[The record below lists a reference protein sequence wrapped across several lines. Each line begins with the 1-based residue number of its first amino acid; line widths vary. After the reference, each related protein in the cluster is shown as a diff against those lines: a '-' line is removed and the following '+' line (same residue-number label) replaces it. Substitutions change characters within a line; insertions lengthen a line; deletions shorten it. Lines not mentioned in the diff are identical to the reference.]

1 MATLQQ
7 GKHTCNQ
14 MNSGLSLGSK
24 CAVSMDSS
32 GLEDGQID
40 DSRVEAM
47 GHVFRDVPSIL
58 KTLQMIADCVLFW
71 CATFK
76 ICS

>member
-1 MATLQQ
+1 MD
-7 GKHTCNQ
+7 
-14 MNSGLSLGSK
+14 
-24 CAVSMDSS
+24 CA

-40 DSRVEAM
+40 DCRVEAM
-47 GHVFRDVPSIL
+47 GLFFRDVLSIL
-58 KTLQMIADCVLFW
+58 KTLPMIADCVLFW